1 MKKIYRGETEQGE
14 WIEGLFLKN
23 DLKEACFIREVG
35 DDTPFMKVVP
45 ETVVKVEE

>member
-1 MKKIYRGETEQGE
+1 MTKYKAQAEQGE

-23 DLKEACFIREVG
+23 DLKETCFIREVG
-35 DDTPFMKVVP
+35 EDTPFIKVMP